1 MTAIITRR
9 DMLKL
14 SVSLTAGAILAGC
27 APAASPTEAPAEV
40 TEPTKPAEKP
50 EEKAVEDP
58 TAVPAKKVG
67 GKVVTM
73 WNDNELSEA
82 ERDIFTQKYPG
93 FTLEFLTFD
102 EPRLLAMLAAGN
114 PPDHIRTVG
123 LETPYYASK
132 KIWLDQTPYIQ
143 ASSKIQ
149 MDDLLPAND
158 MNKFEGGLYG
168 IIKDWSPDFS
178 LWINHGMMADAGIAL
193 PALDKGIN
201 VEWLR
206 ETSKKLT
213 KTEGDRTLVFGFDN
227 GVWDGRFLNKAMIDA
242 GGQMWSESYDKLLLR
257 DNQKAKDFLK
267 FITDWALE
275 KTCTSP
281 INPATNWGGP
291 NFSNGTSAIICQG
304 YWYSGM
310 LEQNQSKVVA
320 QMYPAWTYTT
330 DKMYNPCG
338 YGCSGSI
345 STQSKNP
352 DAAWVFQEYFM
363 TEDPAIARA
372 KGGWGVPVFKS
383 QLSMMPQ
390 TGDFRAQLYKTTMV
404 LAETGLP
411 PLPASPPVGF

>member
-132 KIWLDQTPYIQ
+132 KIWLDQTLISRP
-143 ASSKIQ
+143 APRSKWMICY
-149 MDDLLPAND
+149 LL
-158 MNKFEGGLYG
+158 
-168 IIKDWSPDFS
+168 
-178 LWINHGMMADAGIAL
+178 
-193 PALDKGIN
+193 
-201 VEWLR
+201 
-206 ETSKKLT
+206 
-213 KTEGDRTLVFGFDN
+213 
-227 GVWDGRFLNKAMIDA
+227 
-242 GGQMWSESYDKLLLR
+242 
-257 DNQKAKDFLK
+257 
-267 FITDWALE
+267 
-275 KTCTSP
+275 
-281 INPATNWGGP
+281 
-291 NFSNGTSAIICQG
+291 
-304 YWYSGM
+304 
-310 LEQNQSKVVA
+310 
-320 QMYPAWTYTT
+320 
-330 DKMYNPCG
+330 
-338 YGCSGSI
+338 
-345 STQSKNP
+345 
-352 DAAWVFQEYFM
+352 M
-363 TEDPAIARA
+363 T
-372 KGGWGVPVFKS
+372 
-383 QLSMMPQ
+383 
-390 TGDFRAQLYKTTMV
+390 
-404 LAETGLP
+404 
-411 PLPASPPVGF
+411 